1 MLCPGRGLPVLTT
14 TGSGSLGAASSESD
28 AGSVLFRGCGCS
40 HVQLAADSLSVVA
53 RSCGRAGELVGLDG
67 CEILHV
73 IRVPECARV
82 SRCLCVISDV
92 MPGRASERARRRLSH
107 HFVHCVHCDLC
118 SLCVLHI
125 PPVSFYRYVSCVSRL
140 PPVSLNR
147 YRLQDGN

>member
-92 MPGRASERARRRLSH
+92 MPGRASAPD
-107 HFVHCVHCDLC
+107 V
-118 SLCVLHI
+118 
-125 PPVSFYRYVSCVSRL
+125 VSRIIL
-140 PPVSLNR
+140 FTVFQLTERNP
-147 YRLQDGN
+147 

>member
-92 MPGRASERARRRLSH
+92 MPGRASAPDVVSRIIL
-107 HFVHCVHCDLC
+107 FTVFTVICVHCV
-118 SLCVLHI
+118 
-125 PPVSFYRYVSCVSRL
+125 SFTFLRCLFTGMSRVCPGSPRCL
-140 PPVSLNR
+140 
-147 YRLQDGN
+147 

>member
-1 MLCPGRGLPVLTT
+1 MLCPGRGLPVLRLLTT

-92 MPGRASERARRRLSH
+92 MPGRASAPDVVSRIIL
-107 HFVHCVHCDLC
+107 FTVFTVICVHCV
-118 SLCVLHI
+118 
-125 PPVSFYRYVSCVSRL
+125 SFTFLRCLFTGMSRVCPGSPRCL
-140 PPVSLNR
+140 
-147 YRLQDGN
+147 